1 MKFDYDL
8 IIIGS
13 GPAGFSA
20 AMQATKLEKKVLL
33 VEANEKHLGGSWINT
48 GTVPSKA
55 LREAAAT
62 IHKHTELFGDIDGKK
77 AWARFKMADLLR
89 FKNKV
94 VDYENSEVKRNLIK
108 NEVHTARGFGKLL
121 DENTVEVTDHMDTI
135 KTYTAEYIL
144 ISTGSS
150 QDQPKTFKIDQQVVV
165 DSYTIVNMTHIPR
178 RLTIIGS
185 GVNAIEYATIFSSL
199 GTKVT
204 ILNSTP
210 SYLPFLDEEIREEFS
225 KALKMHSMVIHNNV
239 KMQGVQRNS
248 IRNRTEVR
256 FKVAD
261 EDQIRVIETEYV
273 LHFGSRKPNTQNI
286 GLERVG
292 ITLTDEG
299 FISINENYQTVVPNI
314 YAAGD
319 VVGFPGLAS
328 ASFTQGRIAT
338 CHMCGLNEVSLSGF
352 HPFGIYSIPEISSI
366 GLTEKEAREAGVD
379 VSVGR
384 AYYKELT
391 KSSVSNNSIGL
402 LKLVFESKSLKLLGV
417 HIVGENACDIIHVGQ
432 VLMKKGHD
440 IRYFMDNILNYPTY
454 SEAYRVATFNGVNRV
469 NKAGI
474 KYRSLLE
481 SEKKA
486 D

>member
-20 AMQATKLEKKVLL
+20 AMQATKFEKKVLL
-33 VEANEKHLGGSWINT
+33 VEANEKHLGGSWINA

-62 IHKHTELFGDIDGKK
+62 IQKYTDLFGDIDGKK

-89 FKNKV
+89 FKDKV

-108 NEVHTARGFGKLL
+108 NEVHTARGFGKII
-121 DENTVEVTDHMDTI
+121 DEHTVEVSDHMGNV
-135 KTYTAEYIL
+135 KNYTSQFIL
-144 ISTGSS
+144 ISTGST
-150 QDQPKTFKIDQQVVV
+150 QLPPKTFKIDQEVVV
-165 DSYTIVNMTHIPR
+165 DSYAIVNITHIPR
-178 RLTIIGS
+178 RLAIIGT
-185 GVNAIEYATIFSSL
+185 GVNAIEYATIFAAL

-210 SYLPFLDEEIREEFS
+210 EYLPFLDSEIREEFNR
-225 KALKMHSMVIHNNV
+225 ALEMHRMVIYNNV
-239 KMQGVQRNS
+239 RMQGVQKNS

-256 FKVAD
+256 FKLEG
-261 EDQIRVIETEYV
+261 EDQLRVIETEYV
-273 LHFGSRKPNTQNI
+273 LHFGARRPNTQNI
-286 GLERVG
+286 GLENVG
-292 ITLTDEG
+292 ISLDDQGYVTV
-299 FISINENYQTVVPNI
+299 NENYRTIVPSI

-328 ASFTQGRIAT
+328 ASFTQGRVAT
-338 CHMCGLNEVSLSGF
+338 CHMCGVGDVVLSGF
-352 HPFGIYSIPEISSI
+352 HPFGIYAIPEISSI
-366 GLTEKEAREAGVD
+366 GLTEKEAIDQGLD
-379 VSVGR
+379 ITVGR

-391 KSSVSNNSIGL
+391 KSSVSNSTVGM
-402 LKLVFESKSLKLLGV
+402 LKLIFETQTLKPVGI
-417 HIVGENACDIIHVGQ
+417 HIVGENACELIHIGQ
-432 VLMKKGHD
+432 VIMKKGHD

-469 NKAGI
+469 NKAGV
-474 KYRSLLE
+474 KYKNLLGN
-481 SEKKA
+481 SV